1 MHSIG
6 LVSPLGVV
14 CAEGPN
20 SPQLTKLCALL
31 DSLLTTW
38 FCEERGGH
46 MHSIGLVSPLGV
58 VCGEGPNSPQLTK
71 LCALLDFLL
80 TTWVCEERGGKT
92 CTPKA

>member
-31 DSLLTTW
+31 DFLLTSW
-38 FCEERGGH
+38 VCEGRGET
-46 MHSIGLVSPLGV
+46 MHSTGLVSPLV
-58 VCGEGPNSPQLTK
+58 LVCAEGPNSPQLTK
-71 LCALLDFLL
+71 LCALLDFLQ
-80 TTWVCEERGGKT
+80 TTMSTGIQAASIRKGL
-92 CTPKA
+92 

>member
-1 MHSIG
+1 MHSKG

-14 CAEGPN
+14 CA
-20 SPQLTKLCALL
+20 
-31 DSLLTTW
+31 
-38 FCEERGGH
+38 
-46 MHSIGLVSPLGV
+46 
-58 VCGEGPNSPQLTK
+58 EGPNSPQLTK

>member
-1 MHSIG
+1 MHSKGLVSPLGVVCAEGPNSLKLTKLCALLDSLLTSWVCEGRGGNMHSKG

-31 DSLLTTW
+31 DSLLT
-38 FCEERGGH
+38 
-46 MHSIGLVSPLGV
+46 S
-58 VCGEGPNSPQLTK
+58 
-71 LCALLDFLL
+71 
-80 TTWVCEERGGKT
+80 WVCEGRGGKT

>member
-1 MHSIG
+1 MHSKG

-31 DSLLTTW
+31 DSVLTSW
-38 FCEERGGH
+38 ICEG
-46 MHSIGLVSPLGV
+46 
-58 VCGEGPNSPQLTK
+58 
-71 LCALLDFLL
+71 
-80 TTWVCEERGGKT
+80 RGGKT